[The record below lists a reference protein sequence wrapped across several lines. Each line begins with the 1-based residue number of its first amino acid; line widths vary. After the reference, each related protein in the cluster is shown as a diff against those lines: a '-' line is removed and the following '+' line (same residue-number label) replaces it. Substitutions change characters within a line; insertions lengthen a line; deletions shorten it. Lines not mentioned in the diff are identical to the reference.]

1 MLHVILQA
9 RTFFAANL
17 VSVPFKQIIF
27 VYVGSQ
33 AVDLVITLC
42 VRERES
48 EGGRGGRGFRV
59 VFLVV

>member
-33 AVDLVITLC
+33 AVDLVIILC
-42 VRERES
+42 VRERER
-48 EGGRGGRGFRV
+48 EGGGRGQGVQVG
-59 VFLVV
+59 FLVV